1 MHLQERGRVGEVRTL
16 CAVLRRL
23 LYVSERHV
31 CHCVKRCRYGNCE
44 NIYKAVRISLLR
56 KHHLQG
62 N

>member
-1 MHLQERGRVGEVRTL
+1 MHLQERGRVGEVRTP

-44 NIYKAVRISLLR
+44 NIYKAVRNS
-56 KHHLQG
+56 
-62 N
+62 